1 MPGNKSLRKAKP
13 YRVIDRY
20 ARKAIPGYIS
30 NREQFWAQY
39 PDIAQGVDSV
49 ATVYGVNPGV
59 LRERLNREGPV
70 DDEIRLHNMH
80 WTGNHYIRDGYGI
93 MHANVPNDYGFKRF
107 GLDDVGTM
115 IAEGKV
121 KPKGETYSTG
131 DAVNEHGRKVLAASG
146 KTWLDNVGLTA
157 ATLRYFT
164 DLARSRHRDLS
175 DYEINRYA
183 SGYFNRGPY
192 GTTDEYLRN
201 NPNAYKYKY
210 LK

>member
-1 MPGNKSLRKAKP
+1 MPGIKSLRKAKP
-13 YRVIDRY
+13 YDNLDRY
-20 ARKAIPGYIS
+20 ARKALPGYIS
-30 NREQFWAQY
+30 NRGQFWRQY
-39 PDIAQGVDSV
+39 PVIAHGVDSV
-49 ATVYGVNPGV
+49 ANVYGINPGM
-59 LRERLNREGPV
+59 LRDRLDREGAV
-70 DDEIRLHNMH
+70 DEEIRIHNMH
-80 WTGNHYIRDGYGI
+80 WSGNNIRNGYDI
-93 MHANVPNDYGFKRF
+93 MHANVPDGYGFKRF

-115 IAEGKV
+115 LNEGKV

-131 DAVNEHGRKVLAASG
+131 DAVNEPGRKVLAASG

-164 DLARSRHRDLS
+164 DLARSRHNDLS

-183 SGYFNRGPY
+183 SGYFNKGPY

-201 NPNAYKYKY
+201 NPNAYRYKY